1 MADTSRSRLAELPL
15 EAPPTLE
22 DAPLLPARM
31 VNEFAYCP
39 RLAYLEWVQG
49 EWAESSDTVKG
60 AFVHRRVDQEDRPL
74 PPPDDLEGVTRPSTR
89 SVTISSTR
97 LGLIAKIDLVES
109 DGSSVSPV
117 DYKAGKR
124 PHIAASAYLPER
136 VQLCVQGLLL
146 EENGYRCEAGIIY
159 YSESRERVV
168 VPFDEEL
175 RTETRSIVGH
185 LRLVAESGRIP
196 PPLRDSP
203 KCPRCSLVGIC
214 LPDEVNHYSRAGTRI
229 RPISVRH
236 DEAMPLYVQA
246 HNARISKRAETLI
259 VSEDDG
265 TKTKAA
271 LPRISQVVVMG
282 NAQVTT
288 PCIHELFRRGIPLSW
303 HSYGGWFLGHSVGV
317 GHKNIELREA
327 QYRVSFSAAE
337 CLAIAKSIVDAK
349 IRNSRTILRRNWKG
363 DEQER
368 DKTLTALDRL
378 SVRARFAPSIKI
390 LLGIEGEAASIYFA
404 EFASLLKKRPD
415 GDAEGIESLPEFQFR
430 HRNRRPPRDP
440 VNALLSFAYSMLTRM
455 FTTTLSAIGFDV
467 YRGFYHQP
475 RYGRPALSLDLMEPF
490 RSIVADSTVL
500 LAVNG
505 GQIRP
510 DDFVSGGNGTALKPV
525 GRKKFIAAFEQ
536 RLSQET
542 THPHLGYQLSMRRLI
557 ELQGRLFARH
567 LQGEIKTYP
576 HYLPR

>member
-1 MADTSRSRLAELPL
+1 MADITKSELAELPL

-22 DAPLLPARM
+22 DAPLLPAGM
-31 VNEFAYCP
+31 VSEFAYCP
-39 RLAYLEWVQG
+39 RLAYLEWVQR
-49 EWAESSDTVKG
+49 EWAESSDTVRG
-60 AFVHRRVDQEDRPL
+60 TFVHRRVDKVDSPL
-74 PPPDDLEGVTRPSTR
+74 PPPDELDGKTSLSAR

-109 DGSSVSPV
+109 DGSSVYPV
-117 DYKAGKR
+117 DYKARKR
-124 PHIAASAYLPER
+124 PHIAASTYLPER

-146 EENGYRCEAGIIY
+146 EDNGYRCESGMIY

-175 RTETRSIVGH
+175 RAETRSIIAH

-203 KCPRCSLVGIC
+203 KCPRCSLVGVC
-214 LPDEVNHYSRAGTRI
+214 LPDEVNHYRRAGSRI

-246 HNARISKRAETLI
+246 HNARISKQAETLI
-259 VSEDDG
+259 ISEDDG

-271 LPRISQVVVMG
+271 LPRISQVVVIG

-303 HSYGGWFLGHSVGV
+303 HTYGGWFIGHSTSV

-327 QYRVSFSAAE
+327 QYRTSFSAAE
-337 CLAIAKSIVDAK
+337 SLAIAQSIINAK
-349 IRNSRTILRRNWKG
+349 IRNSRTILRRNWKR

-368 DKTLTALDRL
+368 DYALAALDRL
-378 SVRARFAPSIKI
+378 SARARFAKNIKF
-390 LLGIEGEAASIYFA
+390 LLGIEGEAASMYFA
-404 EFASLLKKRPD
+404 RFSSLLKKRPD
-415 GDAEGIESLPEFQFR
+415 GDADGTEPLPEFQFR

-440 VNALLSFAYSMLTRM
+440 VNALLSFAYSMLTRT

-475 RYGRPALSLDLMEPF
+475 RYGRPALSLDLMEPY
-490 RSIVADSTVL
+490 RSIIADSTVL
-500 LAVNG
+500 QAVNG
-505 GQIRP
+505 GKIRP
-510 DDFVSGGNGTALKPV
+510 DDFVSGGNGTALKPS
-525 GRKKFIAAFEQ
+525 GRKRFIAAFEQ

-542 THPHLGYQLSMRRLI
+542 AHPHFGYKLSMRRLI

-567 LQGEIKTYP
+567 LLGEIKTYP